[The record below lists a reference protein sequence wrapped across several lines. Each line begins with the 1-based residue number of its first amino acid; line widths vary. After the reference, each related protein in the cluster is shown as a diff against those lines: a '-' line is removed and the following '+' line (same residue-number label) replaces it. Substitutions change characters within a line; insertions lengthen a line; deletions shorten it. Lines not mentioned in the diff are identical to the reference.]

1 MPVAV
6 RPQREIM
13 DLAHD
18 GLPIVCGTTEYVL
31 AGALIPIPPRRRE
44 EPIPLTKQ
52 EQRHAFGD

>member
-1 MPVAV
+1 MPVTV

-18 GLPIVCGTTEYVL
+18 GQPIVCGTTEYVL
-31 AGALIPIPPRRRE
+31 AGALIPIP
-44 EPIPLTKQ
+44 LTKQ